1 MIRFLRNTPVWASL
15 MACLVTASPIGVVGA
30 ETLPDISVT
39 PRWTLAERIDGP
51 GGYVLSRRDLADS
64 DFPVF
69 RLEATIDAPISTV
82 AAAVRKNVIDPT
94 VSPKHTKKTVLRD
107 DEDVIVIYS
116 YIELPLVA
124 DRDVTTRTE
133 VSFDPETGSYRF
145 TWRATD
151 DGPAP
156 KEGVVR
162 LQNSSGSWVFTPL
175 AEGGTSAVN
184 ESHTEIEGSIPAWL
198 VTSIISDAVIDG
210 LVKLRA
216 RVELDLKQMAS
227 ESGERPSRV
236 R

>member
-1 MIRFLRNTPVWASL
+1 MIRFLRNMPVWASL

-30 ETLPDISVT
+30 ETLPDASAP

-69 RLEATIDAPISTV
+69 RLEATIDAPSSTV

-133 VSFDPETGSYRF
+133 ASFDPETGSYRF

-175 AEGGTSAVN
+175 AEGGTSAVT

-210 LVKLRA
+210 LEKLRA